1 MYILCLQGILDGVC
15 IDYINLLPSQV
26 HRDIHQVGYKN
37 HGLKQ
42 SINQVFTIQYI
53 CTLKFQK
60 ETLHGQQHPQVS
72 IFLPFRTFRAEV
84 PYFKKRSQHCLLT
97 HPNCSLLYNED
108 SHIMDQSIQI
118 HIDKSRV
125 HLNTTRAD
133 NPLGFDIYHKVH
145 PSNHGHI

>member
-1 MYILCLQGILDGVC
+1 MSCLVAPPR
-15 IDYINLLPSQV
+15 INFV
-26 HRDIHQVGYKN
+26 
-37 HGLKQ
+37 
-42 SINQVFTIQYI
+42 
-53 CTLKFQK
+53 
-60 ETLHGQQHPQVS
+60 
-72 IFLPFRTFRAEV
+72 PFRI
-84 PYFKKRSQHCLLT
+84 FKHCLLT

-145 PSNHGHI
+145 LSNHGHI